1 MSQKPITTLA
11 VATALSF
18 ASISQAAF
26 SEPDSPQKPCS
37 YNGLIE
43 LNQQIYYTGDRL
55 QINLVIPE
63 QLKAVLR
70 NEAQAHLAIHFPDG
84 GVEAYP
90 VVEEGSFLE
99 ATVEAEALAAGDYQ
113 LALVFTEP
121 DGDAL
126 VLADWYNGFAGLVS
140 FNHLKLSEAD
150 PGTDA
155 QDIDGD
161 GHYDIKSAAASPK
174 ELVEAAGT
182 VTICADSEALTVT
195 DQTATS
201 TVRSTAALEGV
212 LEPAIDEAVGML
224 VGLQTLAEEYYDSM
238 GELPSL
244 ETIGWK
250 ISGRYVANL
259 NQQPLSYQ
267 ATLKSEGVDNAI
279 AGKTIQ
285 ISYNPSTYTWTC
297 GPGSVNGIEHQY
309 LPNTCR

>member
-18 ASISQAAF
+18 ASTSPAVF
-26 SEPDSPQKPCS
+26 SEPNGPEKPCS
-37 YNGLIE
+37 YNGLIQ

-63 QLKAVLR
+63 ELKAALR
-70 NEAQAHLAIHFPDG
+70 NEAQAHLAVHFPDG
-84 GVEAYP
+84 GFEAYP

-99 ATVEAEALAAGDYQ
+99 ATVETSALAAGDYQ

-126 VLADWYNGFAGLVS
+126 VLTDWYNGFAGLVS
-140 FNHLKLSEAD
+140 FNHLKLSPAA

-161 GHYDIKSAAASPK
+161 GHYDIKSRAASAK
-174 ELVEAAGT
+174 EVVEATGT
-182 VTICADSEALTVT
+182 VTVCADSEALKVA
-195 DQTATS
+195 DPTS
-201 TVRSTAALEGV
+201 TIRRVAADEAV
-212 LEPAIDEAVGML
+212 LESAIDEAVGML
-224 VGLQTLAEEYYDSM
+224 IGLPTPAEEYYASM

-244 ETIGWK
+244 EIIGWK
-250 ISGRYVANL
+250 TFGRYVASL
-259 NQQPLSYQ
+259 NQQQLSYQ
-267 ATLKSEGVDNAI
+267 ATLKSEGIDNAI

-285 ISYNPSTYTWTC
+285 IRYHPSTYTWTC

-309 LPNTCR
+309 LPNSCR

>member
-18 ASISQAAF
+18 ASTSPAVF
-26 SEPDSPQKPCS
+26 SEPNGPEKPCS
-37 YNGLIE
+37 YSGLIQ

-63 QLKAVLR
+63 ELKAALR
-70 NEAQAHLAIHFPDG
+70 NEAQAHLAVHFPDG
-84 GVEAYP
+84 GFEAYP

-99 ATVEAEALAAGDYQ
+99 ATVETSALAAGDYQ

-126 VLADWYNGFAGLVS
+126 ALTDWYNGFAGLVS
-140 FNHLKLSEAD
+140 FNHLKLSPAA

-161 GHYDIKSAAASPK
+161 GHYDIKSRAASAK
-174 ELVEAAGT
+174 EVVEATGT
-182 VTICADSEALTVT
+182 VTVCADSDALTTT
-195 DQTATS
+195 DQTASS
-201 TVRSTAALEGV
+201 TVRSAAADETV
-212 LEPAIDEAVGML
+212 LELAIDEAVGML
-224 VGLQTLAEEYYDSM
+224 IGLPTPAEEYYASM

-244 ETIGWK
+244 EIIGWK
-250 ISGRYVANL
+250 SFGRYVASL
-259 NQQPLSYQ
+259 NQQQLSYQ
-267 ATLKSEGVDNAI
+267 ATLKSEGIDNAI

-285 ISYNPSTYTWTC
+285 IRYHPSTYTWTC

-309 LPNTCR
+309 LPNCR